1 MIKKV
6 WLKRNSVPIE
16 YVISSMVSVTSSEL
30 S

>member
-16 YVISSMVSVTSSEL
+16 YVISSMASVTSSEL